1 MLKIILSRLATSIP
15 TVLIVLTLIFVLVRV
30 VPGDPMTS
38 MLGDQATPQVAE
50 AMRAQLGL
58 NRPLIVQYWDFMSG
72 IVVGDFGVS
81 MMTKQPVSEII
92 AAALPH
98 TIDLTI
104 AALLVGVVLG
114 VPAGVYMATYRNG
127 FIDAIGRFLTLLG
140 LSFPV
145 FVWAIIFLFAFSINW
160 RIFNV
165 IGTPDI
171 ESYSSR
177 LYMVVLPALSLGGVM
192 ACYVAKITRGA
203 MIGSLEQ
210 DFVRTARAKGMNRN
224 SIIWNHALRNA
235 SLPVITIVGL
245 YVGTMIGNSV
255 LTEIV
260 FNRPGIGK
268 LIMNSL
274 TQRDYTVLQG
284 LMAIYCISVIL
295 VNLVTDIA
303 YSIADP
309 RVTA

>member
-1 MLKIILSRLATSIP
+1 
-15 TVLIVLTLIFVLVRV
+15 
-30 VPGDPMTS
+30 
-38 MLGDQATPQVAE
+38 
-50 AMRAQLGL
+50 
-58 NRPLIVQYWDFMSG
+58 
-72 IVVGDFGVS
+72 
-81 MMTKQPVSEII
+81 
-92 AAALPH
+92 
-98 TIDLTI
+98 
-104 AALLVGVVLG
+104 
-114 VPAGVYMATYRNG
+114 
-127 FIDAIGRFLTLLG
+127 
-140 LSFPV
+140 
-145 FVWAIIFLFAFSINW
+145 
-160 RIFNV
+160 
-165 IGTPDI
+165 
-171 ESYSSR
+171 
-177 LYMVVLPALSLGGVM
+177 M